1 MCVLIWFDSSISSSE
16 AVFGSPLVLS
26 GEFLDTTELLSSEY
40 LRRIRQIIK
49 NNPVFPPHH
58 SSTQTN
64 PVQEQIPPS
73 LLCSS
78 HVFVRED
85 SSKHPL
91 SPLYRGPYLVVS
103 RSPKYF
109 SLQMGSKTDSVS
121 VDRLKTVLSEF
132 PVTAQTPPCRGRP
145 LLSPKPPAPFPPVPK
160 PLTLKPP
167 APPPPISGHPTPFP
181 RATSPKKKV
190 HFSPPVPAA
199 PSVRLFPPI

>member
-40 LRRIRQIIK
+40 LCRIRQIIK

-78 HVFVRED
+78 HVFVREA
-85 SSKHPL
+85 STFSAL
-91 SPLYRGPYLVVS
+91 Q
-103 RSPKYF
+103 RS
-109 SLQMGSKTDSVS
+109 
-121 VDRLKTVLSEF
+121 
-132 PVTAQTPPCRGRP
+132 
-145 LLSPKPPAPFPPVPK
+145 LLSGFSFSQV
-160 PLTLKPP
+160 
-167 APPPPISGHPTPFP
+167 F
-181 RATSPKKKV
+181 
-190 HFSPPVPAA
+190 FSPDGFQNRLSLCGSTETSALRVPWYSSRA
-199 PSVRLFPPI
+199 PSQR